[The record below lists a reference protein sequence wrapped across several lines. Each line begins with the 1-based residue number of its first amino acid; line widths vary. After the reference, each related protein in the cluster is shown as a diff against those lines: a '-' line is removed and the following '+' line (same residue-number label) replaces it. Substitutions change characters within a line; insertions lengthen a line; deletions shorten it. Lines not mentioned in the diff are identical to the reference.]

1 MSNPAENLSNVKAV
15 IFDYGDVLCRRPT
28 LGEIEASA
36 RILDVPVD
44 QFNALW
50 GRHRDRFDRGDLSSD
65 AYWSQFAEDAGRS
78 LTALQLRELAQ
89 KDVAMWSSVNP
100 AMIGWLEEL
109 SQAGMKTA
117 VLSNMHADMAE
128 HARQNFKW
136 LSGLTFVTLSAE
148 VRLIKPAREIYE
160 HTLKGLNVAPQEAL
174 FIDDREVN
182 VKGARDMGLHAMVFK
197 SIEQLRQ
204 ALAAGGFPYLPRLA
218 TSEVS
223 ARAN

>member
-1 MSNPAENLSNVKAV
+1 MSSQGENLSNVKAV
-15 IFDYGDVLCRRPT
+15 IFDYGDVLCTRPT
-28 LGEIEASA
+28 PAEIEASA

-65 AYWSQFAEDAGRS
+65 AYWSQFAQDAGKS
-78 LTALQLRELAQ
+78 LTASQLRELAQ

-109 SQAGMKTA
+109 SKAGMKTA

-128 HARQNFKW
+128 YARQNFRW

-160 HTLKGLNVAPQEAL
+160 HTLKGLKVTPQEAL

-182 VKGARDMGLHAMVFK
+182 VKGAREMGLHAVVFK
-197 SIEQLRQ
+197 SIEQLRED
-204 ALAAGGFPYLPRLA
+204 LAAAGFPYLPSLA
-218 TSEVS
+218 NSEVPT
-223 ARAN
+223 RVN